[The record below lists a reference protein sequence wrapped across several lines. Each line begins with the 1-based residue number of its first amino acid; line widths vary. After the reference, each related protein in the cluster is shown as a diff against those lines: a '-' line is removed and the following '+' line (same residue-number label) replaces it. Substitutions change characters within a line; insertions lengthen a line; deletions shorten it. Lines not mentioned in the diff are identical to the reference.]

1 MVAAHRHGR
10 RGTSRRGCLVSLLL
24 LSVALYY
31 GINIGDVGYRYYR
44 MKEEMQ
50 SQARLAPGLSDGV
63 IRRRLKARAEE
74 LGLPSEARDIRIAR
88 SAQTR
93 RITIESRYAESVD
106 LPFFN
111 YTFNLNPR
119 AEAPL

>member
-1 MVAAHRHGR
+1 VVAAHRHGR

-31 GINIGDVGYRYYR
+31 GINIGEVGYRYYR

>member
-63 IRRRLKARAEE
+63 IRRRLQARAEE
-74 LGLPSEARDIRIAR
+74 LGLPSQARDIRITR